1 MDNTKLFFTILS
13 TILKNERNK
22 SILNTQKKKKKKK
35 LKKMSKRMSSY
46 QKAKYS
52 IFIKII
58 QSPSTNRQLLFY
70 DESLLHNFSY

>member
-22 SILNTQKKKKKKK
+22 SILNTQKKKKKKI
-35 LKKMSKRMSSY
+35 LKRMSSY

>member
-35 LKKMSKRMSSY
+35 LKK
-46 QKAKYS
+46 
-52 IFIKII
+52 I
-58 QSPSTNRQLLFY
+58 
-70 DESLLHNFSY
+70 

>member
-22 SILNTQKKKKKKK
+22 SILNTQKKKKKKI
-35 LKKMSKRMSSY
+35 LKKMSSY
-46 QKAKYS
+46 KKAKYS